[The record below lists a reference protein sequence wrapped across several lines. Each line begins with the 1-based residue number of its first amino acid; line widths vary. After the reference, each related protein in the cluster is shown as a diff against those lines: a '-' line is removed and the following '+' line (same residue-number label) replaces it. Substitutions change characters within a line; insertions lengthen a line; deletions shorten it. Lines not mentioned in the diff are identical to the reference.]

1 VCVCV
6 CVCGGV
12 FQSLFFSLP
21 VPPSPL
27 SVCGLEVLGGECNLS
42 LRVEWELG
50 VKCVWEE
57 FPGQGERG
65 PELKARI

>member
-1 VCVCV
+1 M
-6 CVCGGV
+6 
-12 FQSLFFSLP
+12 
-21 VPPSPL
+21 
-27 SVCGLEVLGGECNLS
+27 LGGELEMLGGERNLN

-65 PELKARI
+65 PEPEMRI